1 MAFQEPQA
9 THLASTTP
17 DCAVPLGHSAGLPRV
32 RLRRR
37 FGGLPSSW
45 RTLLGVFVAV
55 ILLLA
60 PVTMSGIWDPIEL
73 RVADMASR
81 VAETLFH
88 ASLPDVARGQSN
100 ALPTL
105 GELGRGELPYTSI
118 AIGFRLFGLHDWAGR
133 IPLALWIIAGLVAIV
148 AWVHR
153 YMNQRAAVWTALAFP
168 TIPLIFFQARF
179 MLGDATTIGTLT
191 ATFVALCFA
200 CISPSGSAP
209 MAGAFRARWLAVG
222 MAISVLGVIS
232 RGLLLAV
239 GVPFVATGVAALLMA
254 QRKSS
259 EFRETRIERNLA
271 ISVLVIGILA
281 CVSWLCC
288 AFGNVPQQGMALII
302 QGSNLQ
308 RNFHPFSFDSIVSQ
322 LGHST
327 FPWSGALIFAMATV
341 LTNMQARPSKD
352 SNPYASAAIILLIIL
367 TATAQTILGSFGVV
381 LPFPASAALAA
392 ILGIWLDSISTRKA
406 NLRAISIGIVAILV
420 ILVADFENLPDKVL
434 VATANAD
441 AHLPASFR
449 KESLQWAQVCGAI
462 IFGALIA
469 VGFGFGEGS
478 RHILRRAE
486 IRSAILRSKK
496 LWQGHA
502 GFFILLVETALLTGA
517 VLLLATRMGL
527 PFRRLRE
534 LSSPQRELLAW
545 SWLAV
550 PVLVI
555 AFVCGKAI
563 LGAIDLFFSRGLG
576 IPDIAKSGGKL
587 GGAGTQLLSRFPG
600 LQSITLERGAVCAV
614 SIWLAASTFSLG
626 WAARLGEHLS
636 PRRALARYER
646 LAGRGESLGLLG
658 VRPQIT
664 QYYSKQRPEV
674 LLDPDEAA
682 DWLLYEKVKTR
693 WMIAKGDQLPRLNAA
708 YRERCRCLQ
717 NIPVIDGR
725 SSDILLI
732 SNHRI
737 LGVPSENP
745 LDDILLD
752 SVPQPQQKLSADFG
766 GQVEVLGWELV
777 KENGVAISELTVGRR
792 YELRLFYR
800 VLGRPTMDW
809 ETFVHIDGFGRR
821 YNGDHET
828 TQGRYPMSSWRTGD
842 LLVDKQI
849 LQLDPSFSHGNYELY
864 FGFFKGSRR
873 LEVRRGR
880 QDEDRLIAGTIRVR

>member
-1 MAFQEPQA
+1 MAFQKPQA
-9 THLASTTP
+9 THLTSTTP
-17 DCAVPLGHSAGLPRV
+17 DRAAPLVHSTGLPRV
-32 RLRRR
+32 RLRQQ

-55 ILLLA
+55 VLLLA

-88 ASLPDVARGQSN
+88 ASLPDVVRGPSN

-118 AIGFRLFGLHDWAGR
+118 AIGFKMFGLHDWAGR
-133 IPLALWIIAGLVAIV
+133 IPLALWVIVGLMAIV

-200 CISPSGSAP
+200 CISPPGRAP
-209 MAGAFRARWLAVG
+209 MTGAFRARWLAVG
-222 MAISVLGVIS
+222 MAVSVLGVIS

-239 GVPFVATGVAALLMA
+239 GVPYVATGLAALLMV
-254 QRKSS
+254 QRESG
-259 EFRETRIERNLA
+259 EHRETRIKRTLA
-271 ISVLVIGILA
+271 ISVLTVGVLA
-281 CVSWLCC
+281 SVFWLWC
-288 AFGNVPQQGMALII
+288 AFGNVSPQGIVLII

-308 RNFHPFSFDSIVSQ
+308 RDFHPFSFDSIVSQ

-341 LTNMQARPSKD
+341 VTNMQARPSQE
-352 SNPYASAAIILLIIL
+352 SNPYASAAIVLLIIL
-367 TATAQTILGSFGVV
+367 TAAAQTILGSFGVV
-381 LPFPASAALAA
+381 LPFAASAALAA
-392 ILGIWLDSISTRKA
+392 ILGIWLDSISTRKS
-406 NLRAISIGIVAILV
+406 NLRAISIGIMAILV
-420 ILVADFENLPDKVL
+420 IVVADFENLPDKVL
-434 VATANAD
+434 VATANVD

-449 KESLQWAQVCGAI
+449 KESLLWAQVCCAV

-478 RHILRRAE
+478 RHILSRAE
-486 IRSAILRSKK
+486 IRSAVSRTKK
-496 LWQGHA
+496 LWQGHV
-502 GFFILLVETALLTGA
+502 GFFLLLVETALLTGA

-534 LSSPQRELLAW
+534 LSSPQREMLSW
-545 SWLAV
+545 SWLAI
-550 PVLVI
+550 PALAI
-555 AFVCGKAI
+555 AIACAKAM
-563 LGAIDLFFSRGLG
+563 LGAIDFLFSRGLG
-576 IPDIAKSGGKL
+576 MPEVAKSGGKL
-587 GGAGTQLLSRFPG
+587 GGAGTQLLRRFPG
-600 LQSITLERGAVCAV
+600 LQTITLERGAVCAA
-614 SIWLAASTFSLG
+614 SMWLVASTFSLG
-626 WAARLGEHLS
+626 WATRLGEHLS
-636 PRRALARYER
+636 PRRALARYEG

-664 QYYSKQRPEV
+664 QYYSKQKPEV

-682 DWLLYEKVKTR
+682 DWLLYEKGKTR

-717 NIPVIDGR
+717 NIPVIDGH

-737 LGVPSENP
+737 VGVPNENP

-777 KENGVAISELTVGRR
+777 
-792 YELRLFYR
+792 
-800 VLGRPTMDW
+800 
-809 ETFVHIDGFGRR
+809 
-821 YNGDHET
+821 
-828 TQGRYPMSSWRTGD
+828 
-842 LLVDKQI
+842 
-849 LQLDPSFSHGNYELY
+849 
-864 FGFFKGSRR
+864 
-873 LEVRRGR
+873 
-880 QDEDRLIAGTIRVR
+880 